1 MGQQTWLLL
10 SNVAYLQVPSPG
22 RQSVVASVQVP
33 VFFILTRMMAP
44 SALASSR
51 PTGVILILPVAK
63 VVSKSAVLMTPLMV
77 TPMKLE
83 AQLASAR
90 QHR

>member
-1 MGQQTWLLL
+1 MQMGQQTWLLL
-10 SNVAYLQVPSPG
+10 SNVAYLQVPSSG
-22 RQSVVASVQVP
+22 RHRVSALVQVP
-33 VFFILTRMMAP
+33 VFFILMRMMAP

-77 TPMKLE
+77 TPM
-83 AQLASAR
+83 
-90 QHR
+90 